1 MTQEGKYTSLYKKH
15 GNADK
20 LAPAPSAPEAQE
32 PAAVAP
38 LPKNAAA
45 PAPTQPHMP
54 SPTLTPPSQAPR
66 MASIKRVTGRMAAPE
81 YGAIMLTDR
90 AGEAASQ
97 IRALRAKLLALNEG
111 HPPRVITVTSGSR
124 DEGKTTIACNL
135 AVALSEIEPGRV
147 LLLDGDVL
155 RPHIHHVMN
164 LSATTGLND
173 ILHSSHLTLDG
184 NVYETHLH
192 NLDIIPSR
200 PITPEDEDEKLLH
213 RVCEQ
218 LIQKLKHYYSF
229 IIIDTPP
236 VLAGSQAC
244 ALSKHSDGTVVVAKL
259 EKTPRQVVQRATDE
273 LRTAGAKVVGCVL
286 THHKH
291 HVPNLIYRFLG
302 TTPSRYY
309 RYGQSAAARGPV
321 PSEKD

>member
-1 MTQEGKYTSLYKKH
+1 MTQEGKYTSLYKKR
-15 GNADK
+15 GNAEK
-20 LAPAPSAPEAQE
+20 LAPKPSTPEAQE
-32 PAAVAP
+32 PAVVP
-38 LPKNAAA
+38 AA
-45 PAPTQPHMP
+45 PAATKQAPMP
-54 SPTLTPPSQAPR
+54 GPTLTPPSQAPKV
-66 MASIKRVTGRMAAPE
+66 ASIQRVTGRMATPE

-97 IRALRAKLLALNEG
+97 VRALRAKLLALNEG
-111 HPPRVITVTSGSR
+111 HPPRVITITSGSR
-124 DEGKTTIACNL
+124 DEGKTTMACNL

-147 LLLDGDVL
+147 VLLDGDVL
-155 RPHIHHVMN
+155 RPNIHHVMN

-173 ILHSSHLTLDG
+173 ILHSSDLSLDG

-213 RVCEQ
+213 RVCEP
-218 LIQKLKHYYSF
+218 LIQKLKHYYAF

-244 ALSKHSDGTVVVAKL
+244 ALSKHSDGAVVVAKL

-273 LRTAGAKVVGCVL
+273 LRTAGAKVVGCIL

-309 RYGQSAAARGPV
+309 RYGQGAEARGPV
-321 PSEKD
+321 PSDKG